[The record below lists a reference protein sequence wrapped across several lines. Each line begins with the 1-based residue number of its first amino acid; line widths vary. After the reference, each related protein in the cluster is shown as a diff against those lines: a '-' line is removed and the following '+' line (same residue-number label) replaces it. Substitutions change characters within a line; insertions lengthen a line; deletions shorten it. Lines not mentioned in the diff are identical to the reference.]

1 MTKQAVSPGDIIISL
16 PRSLLITTETVLSS
30 EVGNFVKKY
39 AVNITLNVS
48 IMIAA
53 YSKTCLKRPLSKRP
67 KNDFQDQLLLN
78 AGQK

>member
-16 PRSLLITTETVLSS
+16 PRSLLIMTETVLSS

-53 YSKTCLKRPLSKRP
+53 YSKTCLKWPLSKRP